1 MMPSDNHDLFAQSY
15 QDWLN
20 NPVLAFHSWLN
31 RQDLKSNSATVYH
44 AMWRKF
50 IEWTASKE
58 IAFAQIEARHIAW
71 FLDENGLQ
79 KHHRYRYIRLI
90 ERVFEHLAS
99 LRPWQENPASIAAQ
113 QRVGL
118 GENDPT
124 SFLTFAERDAL
135 MAFLQPA
142 PQATT
147 TAAYWKAMRD
157 RALVAVMLGGGLKV
171 FELQQ
176 LKTTDIDLHQ
186 HTIQIIDETRQRTR
200 HLTLLQFAH
209 QPLQD
214 WLTLRHDSATAGLFV
229 FASNRK
235 GGMMHAASFF
245 RRTQA
250 ILEQIELF
258 SQRHERASPQ
268 TLRNTFAALH
278 YDQGVDDRTVAEWLG
293 LIEPASARRFYL
305 AYRDWQ
311 QRHLVAGTQ
320 TPTLP

>member
-1 MMPSDNHDLFAQSY
+1 MITTDDHDLFAQNY

-20 NPVLAFHSWLN
+20 DPVLAFHSWLN

-50 IEWTASKE
+50 VEWTASKD
-58 IAFAQIEARHIAW
+58 IAFDHIEAKHIAW

-90 ERVFEHLAS
+90 ERVFEHLAN

-113 QRVGL
+113 QRVGV
-118 GENDPT
+118 GDNDPT
-124 SFLTFAERDAL
+124 SFLSFPERDAL
-135 MAFLQPA
+135 IAFLGQP
-142 PQATT
+142 PQPT
-147 TAAYWKAMRD
+147 TAGAYWNARTE
-157 RALVAVMLGGGLKV
+157 RAEIAEMSVGAVKV
-171 FELQQ
+171 NEQQQ
-176 LKTTDIDLHQ
+176 LKTSDIDLDN
-186 HTIQIIDETRQRTR
+186 HTIQIIDDTRQRTR
-200 HLTLLQFAH
+200 HLTLFHFAH
-209 QPLQD
+209 QPLHD
-214 WLTLRHDSATAGLFV
+214 WLALRHDSATAGVFV

-311 QRHLVAGTQ
+311 QRHLIAEEPAT
-320 TPTLP
+320 TLP

>member
-1 MMPSDNHDLFAQSY
+1 MITTDDHDLFAQNY

-20 NPVLAFHSWLN
+20 DPVLAFHSWLN

-50 IEWTASKE
+50 VEWTASKD
-58 IAFAQIEARHIAW
+58 IAFDRIEAKHIAW

-90 ERVFEHLAS
+90 ERVFEHLAN

-113 QRVGL
+113 QRVGV
-118 GENDPT
+118 GDNDPT
-124 SFLTFAERDAL
+124 SFLSFPERDAL
-135 MAFLQPA
+135 IAFLGQP
-142 PQATT
+142 PQPT
-147 TAAYWKAMRD
+147 TAGAYWKAMRD

-176 LKTTDIDLHQ
+176 LKTSDIDLDN
-186 HTIQIIDETRQRTR
+186 HTIQIIDDTRQRTR
-200 HLTLLQFAH
+200 HLTLFHFAH
-209 QPLQD
+209 QPLHD
-214 WLTLRHDSATAGLFV
+214 WLALRHDSATAGVFV

-311 QRHLVAGTQ
+311 QRHLIAEEPAT
-320 TPTLP
+320 TLP

>member
-1 MMPSDNHDLFAQSY
+1 MITTDDHDLFAQNY

-50 IEWTASKE
+50 VEWTASKD
-58 IAFAQIEARHIAW
+58 IAFDHIEAKHIAW

-90 ERVFEHLAS
+90 ERVFEHLAN

-113 QRVGL
+113 QRVGV
-118 GENDPT
+118 GDNDPT
-124 SFLTFAERDAL
+124 SFLSFPERDAL
-135 MAFLQPA
+135 IAFLGQA
-142 PQATT
+142 PQPT
-147 TAAYWKAMRD
+147 TAGAYWKAMRD

-176 LKTTDIDLHQ
+176 LKTSDIDLDN
-186 HTIQIIDETRQRTR
+186 HTIQIIDDTRQRTR
-200 HLTLLQFAH
+200 HLTLFHFAH
-209 QPLQD
+209 QPLHD
-214 WLTLRHDSATAGLFV
+214 WLALRHDSATAGVFV

-250 ILEQIELF
+250 ILEQIKLF

-311 QRHLVAGTQ
+311 QRHLIAEEPAT
-320 TPTLP
+320 TLP

>member
-1 MMPSDNHDLFAQSY
+1 MITTDDHDLFAQNY

-20 NPVLAFHSWLN
+20 DPALAFHSWLN

-50 IEWTASKE
+50 VEWTASKD
-58 IAFAQIEARHIAW
+58 IAFDHIEAKHIAW

-90 ERVFEHLAS
+90 ERVFEHLAN

-113 QRVGL
+113 QRVGV
-118 GENDPT
+118 GDNDPT
-124 SFLTFAERDAL
+124 SFLSFPERDAL
-135 MAFLQPA
+135 IAFLGQP
-142 PQATT
+142 PQPT
-147 TAAYWKAMRD
+147 TAGAYWKAMRD

-176 LKTTDIDLHQ
+176 LKTSDIDLDN
-186 HTIQIIDETRQRTR
+186 HTIQIIDDTRQRTR
-200 HLTLLQFAH
+200 HLTLFHFAH
-209 QPLQD
+209 QPLHD
-214 WLTLRHDSATAGLFV
+214 WLALRHDSATAGVFV

-311 QRHLVAGTQ
+311 QRHLIAEEPAT
-320 TPTLP
+320 TLP